1 MIIKPTVRWGIW
13 GASLCLA
20 TYGLVFALETFFT
33 DSKPIWLIY
42 RVIDYPM
49 RLVWSASGLL
59 QDDALRWS
67 TLSDVSSFLFSAI
80 FGFGIGALIRRLFV
94 RNDYA

>member
-20 TYGLVFALETFFT
+20 VYGLVFALETLFT
-33 DSKPIWLIY
+33 DNNTIWMIY

-49 RLVWSASGLL
+49 RVAWSASGLL

-67 TLSDVSSFLFSAI
+67 TWSDVSSFLFSAI
-80 FGFGIGALIRRLFV
+80 FGFGIGALTRRILV
-94 RNDYA
+94 RNVYA